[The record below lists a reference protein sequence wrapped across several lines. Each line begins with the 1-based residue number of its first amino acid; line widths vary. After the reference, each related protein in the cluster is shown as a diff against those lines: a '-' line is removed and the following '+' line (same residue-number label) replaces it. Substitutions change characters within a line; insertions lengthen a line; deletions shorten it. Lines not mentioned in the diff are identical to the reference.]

1 MPWDK
6 QRSTS
11 KGMFFVVAEHYFRI
25 YPLRNQTSK
34 IFCIHILPTLLFS
47 KADKWV
53 PCV

>member
-11 KGMFFVVAEHYFRI
+11 KGTFFVVAEHYFRI
-25 YPLRNQTSK
+25 YHLQNQ
-34 IFCIHILPTLLFS
+34 IHILSTLLFS